1 MILTNSCL
9 ARFTGGWPL
18 ELDVDP
24 PFFVDGVRVTLGL
37 ADLSFDDC
45 DEGDELYY
53 EDYEDE
59 KYGSEPA
66 LMIDASALVSLSTV
80 DIFLMN

>member
-1 MILTNSCL
+1 MY
-9 ARFTGGWPL
+9 FTY
-18 ELDVDP
+18 
-24 PFFVDGVRVTLGL
+24 FFKVAMNEGEANEAPDE
-37 ADLSFDDC
+37 AAC